1 MVTMTAERRELIERY
16 FAPKIRIPADH
27 LDELGRKI
35 LGAFEGPR
43 NEWRTAWGIAE
54 EIGASEG
61 DVLVYIDRHPDW
73 FLRDVVLGGVMYSN
87 TVKLAPAL
95 RLS

>member
-1 MVTMTAERRELIERY
+1 MVTAERRELIERY

-43 NEWRTAWGIAE
+43 KDWRTAWGIAD
-54 EIGASEG
+54 EIGVSEG

-73 FLRDVVLGGVMYSN
+73 FLRDVVADGVIYSN
-87 TVKLAPAL
+87 AVKLAPPQP
-95 RLS
+95 SS

>member
-1 MVTMTAERRELIERY
+1 MVTAERRELIERY

-43 NEWRTAWGIAE
+43 KEWRTAWGIAE
-54 EIGASEG
+54 EIGVSEG

-73 FLRDVVLGGVMYSN
+73 FLRDVFMDGVIYSN
-87 TVKLAPAL
+87 TVKLSPPLHAP
-95 RLS
+95 